1 MTALATKRNPGRPR
15 DLSFHERLDVALTW
29 NERLNAQA
37 KVGKSERHTA
47 LKLLMKK
54 LIRLKT
60 TGALPYKIFE
70 VQAMMNS
77 LGRYVSLE
85 IRPPDIHYPTL
96 DREVAVTFGIKP
108 RMVRRCRE
116 ELHEFLSYPWKERE
130 HEALARVAFALK
142 QQIRQLATQL
152 MTPERLA
159 KGEPL
164 AIRFGGLWVNAHDS
178 GYRGDTIQGPAPPG
192 ARCVYLATV
201 RTRVIDSRERQ
212 AAYREVMAEHGVSV
226 KEQ

>member
-164 AIRFGGLWVNAHDS
+164 AIRF
-178 GYRGDTIQGPAPPG
+178 
-192 ARCVYLATV
+192 
-201 RTRVIDSRERQ
+201 
-212 AAYREVMAEHGVSV
+212 AAYGSMPMTLVIGGTPFRGRLHLALDVFTWRRCARGLSTAGSG
-226 KEQ
+226 KPLIGK